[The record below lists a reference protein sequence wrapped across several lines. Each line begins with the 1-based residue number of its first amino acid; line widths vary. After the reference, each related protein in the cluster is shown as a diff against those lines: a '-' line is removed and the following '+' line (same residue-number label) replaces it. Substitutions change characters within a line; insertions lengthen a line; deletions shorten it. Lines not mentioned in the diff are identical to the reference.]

1 MPTIETTVEVAQ
13 PPDIV
18 AEALLDPA
26 NAVYW
31 TADLEHFEV
40 ISREPGEVGSV
51 AHLHYVQD
59 GRKYVMEDVLEEM
72 IPNQYFRSTVTGGGL
87 KAQVETWLRE
97 NNGNTAI
104 TIRWSG
110 SGTTLPMRLLLPFL
124 RRAIRRQ
131 MRSELELFKKLVEE
145 RGAHFSQ

>member
-1 MPTIETTVEVAQ
+1 MPTIEMSVEIAQ
-13 PPDIV
+13 PPEIV
-18 AEALLDPA
+18 AEAFLDPA

-31 TADLEHFEV
+31 TAGLEQFEV

-51 AHLHYVQD
+51 AHLHYAQD

-72 IPNQYFRSTVTGGGL
+72 VPNQYFRSTVTGGGL
-87 KAQVETWLRE
+87 KARVETWLRQ
-97 NNGNTAI
+97 NNGKTAV

-131 MRSELELFKKLVEE
+131 MRSELQLFKKLVEE
-145 RGAHFSQ
+145 RGASFPQ